1 MTAIPGS
8 NRPQSNDVVLGG
20 DQPLPLQSAV
30 LGGDAALPKRFPQLA
45 LAEQQASILTLV
57 EYGEAGL
64 QQIINCLQS
73 PSVGLRRM
81 AYELLEMRSEPITQQ
96 AIAPGFPLYRGDVVY
111 QVYESVIGY
120 DDEGYLLLRSLE
132 EMLGYAKAPLL
143 GQFVDPSSAQ
153 VFLARQH
160 ELSAVRDCIL
170 DTPYLFRTA
179 RFSDNVDYLGFPNW
193 DFPMRDWCRTYKI
206 PVPEFGESQTAYTAR
221 FGRISPKFSK
231 IPAVNQ
237 WFLRELAY
245 QSHLEPDEYDSKVDM
260 VMRVLEFLIA
270 SQQHDLMAQLWLDMV
285 GPLAFIH
292 EESSVSQITYYDLQP
307 DGSIIVR

>member
-1 MTAIPGS
+1 MTGIPGS

-30 LGGDAALPKRFPQLA
+30 LGGDAALPKRFPQLP

-81 AYELLEMRSEPITQQ
+81 AYELLEMRSESIAQQ

-120 DDEGYLLLRSLE
+120 DDECYLLPRSLE
-132 EMLGYAKAPLL
+132 EMLYASAPLIR
-143 GQFVDPSSAQ
+143 QFVDRSSAQ
-153 VFLARQH
+153 VFVARQH
-160 ELSAVRDCIL
+160 ELLAVRDCIL

-193 DFPMRDWCRTYKI
+193 DFPMRDWCRTYEI

-270 SQQHDLMAQLWLDMV
+270 SQQHDLMAQLWMDMV

-292 EESSVSQITYYDLQP
+292 EESISRITYFDLQL
-307 DGSIIVR
+307 DGAITYR